1 MTNLKRK
8 ISKEEAEEI
17 ADMLLGVIK
26 MKKKM
31 EEIENL
37 SVRRQFV

>member
-1 MTNLKRK
+1 MVKRK

-17 ADMLLGVIK
+17 ANMLLSVVK

-31 EEIENL
+31 EEIE
-37 SVRRQFV
+37 SRGKQKW

>member
-1 MTNLKRK
+1 MIERK

-17 ADMLLGVIK
+17 TNMLLGVIK

-31 EEIENL
+31 EEIE
-37 SVRRQFV
+37 SRKQK